1 MTVIERRS
9 IRSLAPAVISVEMW
23 ERFSFYGMQAILAY
37 YLYSTIADGGLGMDK
52 THATALLGAYGSL
65 LYLFTFT
72 GGWIADR
79 ILGAE
84 RTLLSGACLLIFGH
98 LCLSLAPGYI
108 GLAAGLLPIAMGSG
122 LLKTAAITIL
132 GASFEPE
139 SDARDAS
146 FQIFYWG
153 INVGGFCGPLLT
165 GWLAQRYNYHVGF
178 MAAAMLMA
186 IAVIGYTI
194 GRAHFLPRISVELKQ
209 LISTPAHPLD
219 RRGRIHT
226 AALSFVFCALGA
238 ATLAWLSPA
247 TIAYILLT
255 LTIGVACFLFWSM
268 SHSPLVSTA
277 ERVKVR
283 GFLPIFLCSTIY
295 WCLQSQ
301 IYGVLA
307 VYSEQR
313 LDREV
318 FGFLIPAAW
327 TQSLNPLF
335 ILVLSP
341 LLAAVLL
348 RYAAHFPQRSSLAS
362 FGVIIA
368 GSGLVLLIPFI
379 GGGPSSTPFLILAG
393 TILLMTMGELFIGPV
408 GMSAAGAHAPQ
419 AFATRFSALY
429 FLTMAIGS
437 SLAGSLSTFY
447 DPSSPSKEAIYL
459 ILVSTIPIALGLII
473 LIAKHM
479 HRKERHLQTN

>member
-1 MTVIERRS
+1 MTVIKQRS
-9 IRSLAPAVISVEMW
+9 SRSLAPSIISIEMW

-65 LYLFTFT
+65 LYLFTFV

-79 ILGAE
+79 LVGAE
-84 RTLLSGACLLIFGH
+84 RTLFSGACLLIFGH
-98 LCLSLAPGYI
+98 LCLSFGPGYF
-108 GLAAGLLPIAMGSG
+108 GLVAGLLPIAMGSG

-132 GASFEPE
+132 GASFEPD

-186 IAVIGYTI
+186 IGLIGYTI
-194 GRAHFLPRISVELKQ
+194 GRTYFLPRVSVELKQ
-209 LISTPAHPLD
+209 LISTPTHPLD
-219 RRGRIHT
+219 KRGRIRT
-226 AALSFVFCALGA
+226 AALSFAFCAVA
-238 ATLAWLSPA
+238 AASLVWLSPA

-255 LTIGVACFLFWSM
+255 LTVGVACFLFWNM
-268 SHSPLVSTA
+268 SQSPLVSTA

-283 GFLPIFLCSTIY
+283 GFLPIFLCSTVY
-295 WCLQSQ
+295 WCLQAQ

-313 LDREV
+313 LDREI

-341 LLAAVLL
+341 LLAAVLM
-348 RYAAHFPQRSSLAS
+348 RFTARFPHRSSLAS

-368 GSGLVLLIPFI
+368 GAGLLLLLPFI
-379 GGGPSSTPFLILAG
+379 GGGPASTPFLILAA
-393 TILLMTMGELFIGPV
+393 TIFLMTVGELFIGPV

-447 DPSSPSKEAIYL
+447 DPSSPSREAVYL
-459 ILVSTIPIALGLII
+459 IVVSAVPIALGSII
-473 LIAKHM
+473 LVSKHL
-479 HRKERHLQTN
+479 HDKNQHP